1 MSTKSN
7 TAEVSWPV
15 EGHVDL
21 NHVYPGGV
29 YAQGGVSW
37 PVEGHVD
44 LNTSLS
50 LIWPIKDKLVSWPV
64 EGHVDLN
71 IIAGH
76 TKKP

>member
-44 LNTSLS
+44 LN
-50 LIWPIKDKLVSWPV
+50 
-64 EGHVDLN
+64 